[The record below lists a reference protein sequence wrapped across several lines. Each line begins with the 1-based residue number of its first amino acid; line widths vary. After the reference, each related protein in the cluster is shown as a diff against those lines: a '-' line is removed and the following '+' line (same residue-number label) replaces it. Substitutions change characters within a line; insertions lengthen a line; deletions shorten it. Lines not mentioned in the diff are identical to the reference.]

1 MMMMNEE
8 NSERSIYCPQ
18 DVCAAV
24 YIESQGLAAE
34 HHQDSLGCF
43 NFEGSL
49 FDNTY
54 PDYINRR
61 GLFLT
66 PDAYSNPGHGIIRWI
81 VSHNVLPETGTIRN
95 VRHDD
100 INCPYDLHD
109 GWEYLDPDTED
120 WRDDETLRVRC
131 VKP

>member
-1 MMMMNEE
+1 M
-8 NSERSIYCPQ
+8 
-18 DVCAAV
+18 CAAV

-66 PDAYSNPGHGIIRWI
+66 PDAYRLDDRLCRKKISDTIISNPGHGIIRWI
-81 VSHNVLPETGTIRN
+81 VSHNVLSETGTIR
-95 VRHDD
+95 
-100 INCPYDLHD
+100 
-109 GWEYLDPDTED
+109 
-120 WRDDETLRVRC
+120 
-131 VKP
+131 